1 MEKRTRPKQMKFRV
15 TEKEKEM
22 ILENTKKLGF
32 KSFDKYARKMLLDGY
47 VINLKSADDET
58 LDHLMA
64 EVSRIGNNINQIA
77 RRVNSN
83 QNIYESDIQEIKR
96 GQKTLSQLVRELV
109 HNTNKIRN
117 I

>member
-1 MEKRTRPKQMKFRV
+1 
-15 TEKEKEM
+15 
-22 ILENTKKLGF
+22 
-32 KSFDKYARKMLLDGY
+32 
-47 VINLKSADDET
+47 
-58 LDHLMA
+58 MA

-96 GQKTLSQLVRELV
+96 GQETLSQLVRELV